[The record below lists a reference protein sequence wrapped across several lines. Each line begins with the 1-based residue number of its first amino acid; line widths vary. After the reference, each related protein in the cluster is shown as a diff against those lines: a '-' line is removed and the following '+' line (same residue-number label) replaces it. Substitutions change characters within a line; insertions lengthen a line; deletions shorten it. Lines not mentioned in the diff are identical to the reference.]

1 MSRTLNP
8 EAEFA
13 YGAGLINPVKAPNP
27 GLVYDINEA
36 DYIKFLCGEGFTDK
50 ELRVLTAD
58 HSSCKVQA
66 NKKAVFELNLPS
78 FSLLVNGS
86 YFSSAYRRTVTNVG
100 STTSTYKARVIAPSL
115 LNIQVK
121 PSTLSFTSIGQKKS
135 FYVIIQGRINV
146 EILSAS
152 LIWDDGNHQVR
163 SPIVVYGVVAS

>member
-1 MSRTLNP
+1 MSPTLNP

-13 YGAGLINPVKAPNP
+13 YGAGLINPVKAANP

-50 ELRVLTAD
+50 QLRVLTED
-58 HSSCKVQA
+58 HSSCKGQA
-66 NKKAVFELNLPS
+66 NKAVFELNLPS
-78 FSLLVNGS
+78 FSLYVNGS
-86 YFSSAYRRTVTNVG
+86 DFGSPYQRTVTNVG
-100 STTSTYKARVIAPSL
+100 STTSTYKVRVIAPSS

-121 PSTLSFTSIGQKKS
+121 PNTLSFTSIGQKKS
-135 FYVIIQGRINV
+135 FYVIIEGRINM

-163 SPIVVYGVVAS
+163 SPIVVYQF